1 MDEEE
6 QLRFAKNARR
16 VERLAE
22 QRAAA
27 KRRARTK
34 LATKPGLGGNP
45 NLPQATF
52 ISSDERERIEQI
64 ALDKLASKKRAQ
76 ASSQPNSAS
85 ALGPSVHHRQTNSHI
100 HRGQYTSGHVDHG
113 TSNSWQGPDAYRH
126 QSRPGYDTRISDRR
140 FDGHRAPGRHDSRD
154 SGRYDDH
161 QHGRHSHH
169 EDHDRRWG
177 SHDARRQEDRGGGAH
192 PHQHN
197 RERSPPRSHNR
208 RDMAPPEPTA
218 AQPVDMFATERSRQA
233 EIEAV
238 KARYLGHKVQAKAP
252 RKNVKKRKADDP
264 QWDPKD
270 DTADTTNPLHT
281 QRMAPSLL
289 FGRGTVAGVDERYQ
303 RQRGTLLHVLAQR
316 RQAEAEQLAAEAA
329 EIADQAHHA
338 AASMATRAKDGHAA
352 ANARED
358 SELHWSEKPLESMGS
373 RDWRIMR
380 EDFDIRVKGG
390 RTLNP
395 LRTWEEGHLHP
406 LVQRAIDDLG
416 YKMPS
421 PIQRQAVPVGLQF
434 RDIIGIAETGSGKT
448 AAFII
453 PALAYIMSLPQEAR
467 DRTPTH
473 GPHCLVMAPSRELAQ
488 QIEVEATKLAKFTG
502 VRSVSVVGG
511 LNIEEQGLKI
521 RQGCD
526 LIIGTPGRL
535 IDAVEQKYLALAQ
548 CKYIVLDE
556 ADRMIDMGFEP
567 QVKAI
572 MNAMQGGESQGS
584 SSAVIAAAAEDRR
597 DPNAVKGHKASD
609 RVTIMFSATMPP
621 EVHAL
626 AKAYMKQPLT
636 IEIGDRDSGKNKRIK
651 QTAVY
656 CTESNKARR
665 LTQLLPS
672 IGLPAIV
679 FVNAKAQTE
688 AVSKVCNQAGFPSVV
703 LHGAKAQAQ
712 REEALHLFRSGAVP
726 ILVAT
731 GVAERGLDIP
741 DVAHVVNYD
750 MAPDIDK
757 YTHRVGR
764 TGRAGKKGEATTFFT
779 DGDKRVLAD
788 LRKYLENTGNAV
800 PSELARHAA
809 GSSAGDRAIDR

>member
-16 VERLAE
+16 AERRAE
-22 QRAAA
+22 QKAAE
-27 KRRARTK
+27 KRRQSRAGIS
-34 LATKPGLGGNP
+34 ALGGNP
-45 NLPQATF
+45 SLPQAKF
-52 ISSDERERIEQI
+52 ISKEDRQRLEQLALNKIATKRSTQATAAQPISAAASASSALRPSEQHLERHHRDDRRYPNQDERHEYTARWGGGDGRSNRYEHQGRAGRYQDEDRARGRYDARDRGRYDDRSNRNERWE
-64 ALDKLASKKRAQ
+64 
-76 ASSQPNSAS
+76 
-85 ALGPSVHHRQTNSHI
+85 
-100 HRGQYTSGHVDHG
+100 
-113 TSNSWQGPDAYRH
+113 
-126 QSRPGYDTRISDRR
+126 
-140 FDGHRAPGRHDSRD
+140 RD
-154 SGRYDDH
+154 SGRE
-161 QHGRHSHH
+161 S
-169 EDHDRRWG
+169 HDRDWG
-177 SHDARRQEDRGGGAH
+177 RDGHRDERSFDR
-192 PHQHN
+192 
-197 RERSPPRSHNR
+197 RERSPPRGGHYR
-208 RDMAPPEPTA
+208 AAAAA
-218 AQPVDMFATERSRQA
+218 AQPLDMFATERSRQA

-238 KARYLGHKVQAKAP
+238 KAQYLGRKVQGQPLRKDEKRK
-252 RKNVKKRKADDP
+252 RKNIDP
-264 QWDPKD
+264 SKDPSWDPKD

-289 FGRGTVAGVDERYQ
+289 FGRGTVAGVDERHQ
-303 RQRGTLLHVLAQR
+303 RERGTLLHVLAKR

-329 EIADQAHHA
+329 EAAEAAKSA
-338 AASMATRAKDGHAA
+338 AASMASRALDSQAA
-352 ANARED
+352 ARARDE
-358 SELHWSEKPLESMGS
+358 SEMHWSEKPLEAMSG

-380 EDFDIRVKGG
+380 EDFDIHVKGG
-390 RTLNP
+390 RTVNP
-395 LRTWEEGHLHP
+395 LRTWGEGHLHP

-416 YKMPS
+416 YKKPS
-421 PIQRQAVPVGLQF
+421 PIQRQAIPVGLQF
-434 RDIIGIAETGSGKT
+434 KDLIGIAETGSGKT

-488 QIEVEATKLAKFTG
+488 QIEVECTKLAKYTG
-502 VRSVSVVGG
+502 IRSVSVVGG
-511 LNIEEQGLKI
+511 LNIEEQGLKV

-572 MNAMQGGESQGS
+572 MDAMQGRESQGGS
-584 SSAVIAAAAEDRR
+584 SDVIAAAAEEGRSA
-597 DPNAVKGHKASD
+597 NAVRGHRASD

-626 AKAYMKQPLT
+626 AKTYMKQPLT

-656 CTESNKARR
+656 CTEANKIRK
-665 LTQLLPS
+665 LVQLLPT
-672 IGLPAIV
+672 IRLPAII

-688 AVSKVCNQAGFPSVV
+688 SVSKACNQAGFPSVV
-703 LHGAKAQAQ
+703 YHGGKSQTL
-712 REEALHLFRSGAVP
+712 REEAVALLRAGEVP
-726 ILVAT
+726 VMVAT
-731 GVAERGLDIP
+731 GIAERGLDIP
-741 DVAHVVNYD
+741 DVANVVNYD

-764 TGRAGKKGEATTFFT
+764 TGRAGKSGEATTFFT

-788 LRKYLENTGNAV
+788 LRKYLENTGNQV
-800 PSELARHAA
+800 PAELARHAA
-809 GSSAGDRAIDR
+809 ARGAGDRAIDQ